1 VVEDLRVFDHVGFFL
16 VPERSERN
24 RHSFPFYSA
33 INRSEIM
40 ASTLSPMKNRHDE
53 NPSNLGQSGAGPAD
67 RAKDGVSSLGEKAKD
82 TASSVAQTAEDAA
95 AYVGRQAE
103 DATTAVGGGLKSL
116 GNTIRA
122 HTPHDGIVGEASSA
136 VANTLESTGRYL
148 QEEGLKGMA
157 EEVTNLV
164 RRNPVPA
171 LLVAFGAG
179 FLIARATT
187 SRS

>member
-1 VVEDLRVFDHVGFFL
+1 MANTLR
-16 VPERSERN
+16 
-24 RHSFPFYSA
+24 
-33 INRSEIM
+33 
-40 ASTLSPMKNRHDE
+40 PMKNRHDE
-53 NPSNLGQSGAGPAD
+53 NPGNLGQPSVRPPD
-67 RAKDGVSSLGEKAKD
+67 PAKDAVCSLGEKAKD
-82 TASSVAQTAEDAA
+82 SGSSVVQTAEDAA
-95 AYVGRQAE
+95 AYVGRKAE

-116 GNTIRA
+116 GNTLRT
-122 HTPHDGIVGEASSA
+122 HTHQDGIVGEASAA

-157 EEVTNLV
+157 NEVTNLI

-171 LLVAFGAG
+171 LLVAFGIG